1 MDSNTPPVSSS
12 PVHSPSLCLNN
23 CGFYGNPTTNNL
35 CSKCYKDSISR
46 NNGSNT
52 VNSSNVDSNNANSEK
67 INIDNVSSNDNSN
80 IVSSVKG
87 NNESATKT
95 STLSTNSNSIS
106 QSKPKN
112 ESNTDCE
119 SNFTGTDL
127 KTSLNND
134 INNINGDTS
143 SNDSSSSST
152 SLVKTTSQEHAE
164 KKPAVPGR
172 CYKCNRKVGI
182 YGFSC
187 RCGFNFCSS
196 HRYADT
202 HECTFDY
209 KTFEREQLRKT
220 NQAVVADKIQRI

>member
-46 NNGSNT
+46 NNGSNGDSNMSSEKVVIT
-52 VNSSNVDSNNANSEK
+52 DVSNNCNNVVDSCKQIEDTSTKAEDSGRCIDTDGILEKNSKNLDTKEISNDIDNGTSIINCSTDTLQSSSSLLNSSNSE
-67 INIDNVSSNDNSN
+67 
-80 IVSSVKG
+80 G
-87 NNESATKT
+87 
-95 STLSTNSNSIS
+95 
-106 QSKPKN
+106 
-112 ESNTDCE
+112 
-119 SNFTGTDL
+119 
-127 KTSLNND
+127 
-134 INNINGDTS
+134 
-143 SNDSSSSST
+143 
-152 SLVKTTSQEHAE
+152 E
-164 KKPAVPGR
+164 KKKHAIPER
-172 CYKCNRKVGI
+172 CYKCNKKVGI

-202 HECTFDY
+202 HDCTFDY